1 MGGVPGHGDSR
12 RIRPGSDGSEF
23 VLAGIHPVPIEGAP
37 EMSAAGNLKR
47 TALVA
52 AMTLL
57 PGVGVGV
64 ALAGQGSA
72 ARSPAAK
79 VAKRAVSAP
88 RYEHAAQ
95 TFTNCTPVQVM
106 AFAQRIHVRCAAA
119 VGGIRFFALG
129 TANAPNAARILTIL
143 TTAQVAGRDLTILF
157 DASDLSGASI
167 GCQTNDCRLILA
179 AGFGR

>member
-1 MGGVPGHGDSR
+1 MAL
-12 RIRPGSDGSEF
+12 EF
-23 VLAGIHPVPIEGAP
+23 VPAGIHSVSIEGVP
-37 EMSAAGNLKR
+37 EMSATGNLKR

-52 AMTLL
+52 VMTLL
-57 PGVGVGV
+57 PGAGVGV
-64 ALAGQGSA
+64 ALASKAGA
-72 ARSPAAK
+72 ARSPAPSAAK
-79 VAKRAVSAP
+79 VAKHAVSP
-88 RYEHAAQ
+88 LRYEHASQ

-129 TANAPNAARILTIL
+129 TANAPNVARVLSIL

>member
-1 MGGVPGHGDSR
+1 
-12 RIRPGSDGSEF
+12 
-23 VLAGIHPVPIEGAP
+23 
-37 EMSAAGNLKR
+37 MSTAGNLKR

-57 PGVGVGV
+57 PGAGVGA
-64 ALAGQGSA
+64 ALANQAGA
-72 ARSPAAK
+72 ARSPAASAAK
-79 VAKRAVSAP
+79 VAKRAVSPA

-95 TFTNCTPVQVM
+95 TSTNCTPVQVM
-106 AFAQRIHVRCAAA
+106 AFSQRIHVRCAAA
-119 VGGIRFFALG
+119 IGGIRFFALG

-167 GCQTNDCRLILA
+167 GCQTNDCRLILEA
-179 AGFGR
+179 I